1 MKECK
6 MNDQLKQKRIALDV
20 IDEGIMTL
28 LSKRFEAINEII
40 EIKRENNIGVE
51 DKNREKEILEKI
63 KQLSSDEAIQNSILM
78 IYDVIIKESKKI
90 QTNSLQMY

>member
-1 MKECK
+1 